1 MERACVSGAQ
11 LLGCRITSSV
21 ICHVRR
27 GTWHLLLSARN
38 LFRVLQGE
46 HRDLLL
52 RFPIFH
58 NSALSS
64 PRAAPASHRCVPDV
78 ARNVICAPFC
88 RRSICQRRVCS

>member
-21 ICHVRR
+21 IATSDEAP
-27 GTWHLLLSARN
+27 GTFCSARAT
-38 LFRVLQGE
+38 FSAFYKASTVTYV
-46 HRDLLL
+46 LL
-52 RFPIFH
+52 RFSH

-78 ARNVICAPFC
+78 ACNVICAPVC